1 MMTLEAADLDG
12 FHARKAESEAAGKLR
27 GLGISYA
34 IERAAPAGFEFNE
47 MEFSADGSLTIY
59 AGTTNHG
66 QGHHT
71 LYTQVACEYLGL
83 SPDDVHVI
91 EGDTGKVKNGFG
103 TGGSGCLPSAVQ
115 RLIRRRAC

>member
-1 MMTLEAADLDG
+1 MSAPAMQLN
-12 FHARKAESEAAGKLR
+12 
-27 GLGISYA
+27 
-34 IERAAPAGFEFNE
+34 AAPAGFEFNE

-83 SPDDVHVI
+83 SPDDIYVI
-91 EGDTGKVKNGFG
+91 EGDTGEVKKMGSAPALKGVRPRQFSG
-103 TGGSGCLPSAVQ
+103 LSGGGRANRKGQNPCSPSSGKSGSV
-115 RLIRRRAC
+115 